1 MIDFCLSGRVQR
13 SRRTR
18 FQTGV
23 AQSLCAIFLLVAASA
38 THAAD
43 QSLALNPAQRQWVAA
58 HKTVRIAP
66 NPDLIPIDGI
76 DVEGHERGLSAD
88 YLKLI
93 GTRTGIEFR
102 VDASASR
109 GDRLRALRERRVD
122 LLPAVFE
129 PTIAEPGT
137 VNSAA
142 YLRLSAAIYAR
153 AGEPGFETAAQL
165 DGHTIAVVETA
176 AWTSLL
182 GTESPKA
189 KLQKFADV
197 GTALSALRD
206 KAVDAYVGDP
216 FTTGDALER
225 AKLDR
230 DILLSGQL
238 TLEAP
243 LTFAVRSDWPM
254 LLEILNAA
262 LKSIS
267 VDDEKTLRQRWLQRA
282 PATAAPDTAAPALP
296 PPQAAAVDAALQAL
310 EKAREVNAE
319 TRKQAEKLLHQAQAD
334 EASADQIALQW
345 QSIEQLAAGAESSAE
360 KLEESLATT
369 DTGALLA
376 WRAAL
381 PERGTVEQLETLL
394 ARERD
399 ELATTRA
406 AAAALQ
412 AEIDRQTAR
421 PTQLRA
427 ELTEAQT
434 AIDQSGAAPAPSG
447 TDSVLAQAM
456 LIANQATAR
465 LAASRVALLTLENR
479 TYEPR
484 MRLLAAQL
492 RERQRVISERE
503 QHVVTLE
510 ALVLDRTGS
519 AISELRTRVTRER
532 DEAVKQFRALGESA
546 AANLALVEQ
555 LDSSVHALGALRTQ
569 YRDWENWQHD
579 TAQALKN
586 TEERIR
592 IGGVSE
598 AVGLILLAE
607 KNKLKPLPLLKR
619 SLAKLQTE
627 LAQTRIRLIDLREQQ
642 EALADLGGAVAQAMS
657 HLPEQA
663 PERANDLRTALY
675 RLLATRAEILPSLI
689 LQQTRLA
696 TEDTAAEQSLHD
708 LVATTERLGL
718 ILEARLVWSLS
729 QKPVDAEWLSRVS
742 TDAAA
747 FFAPR
752 RWLRVT
758 GNVAETITAQPIF
771 ATACAA
777 LLVFL
782 GILRWRLG
790 AQLERL
796 AAPMRRVR
804 TDRYWLTSQ
813 ALLWTI
819 LAAAPLPVAIW
830 MLGYFCRQA
839 STSGNLTE
847 ETGLALN
854 AIVTSAFAL
863 SFLRALCRENGLAQL
878 HFRWPRPRR
887 EALRNVAPWMALIIL
902 PTQFLLITLFLRGR
916 ASPIDTIG
924 RSALSIA
931 ALAMAIVLWRLF
943 APGRVWTLRDTKLVE
958 PVRIR
963 QALRIALSAGCVLIT
978 LLVLRGF
985 FVTASTLSEHALESA
1000 AALLAISIA
1009 YGLAVR
1015 WLVLG
1020 ERRLALKRME
1030 QKREIEDQARGRVD
1044 GDGLPDPE
1052 PEEVDLPS
1060 VSAQTRRLLR
1070 ALTIVAVVSSGLW
1083 LWSDVTPALTM
1094 LDEVPVWGGEPNITL
1109 LGVLKGLIVLTLT
1122 WVATR
1127 NLPGLLEVGV
1137 LRRFNID
1144 AATRYAVT
1152 SLTRYILVF
1161 AGTTAGLSLLGFRWS
1176 NLQWLAAGFSV
1187 GLGFGMQEI
1196 FANFISGLMVLF
1208 ERPFSVGDVVTI
1220 GTVDGVVSRIRTRAT
1235 TIIDWENRE
1244 ILVPN
1249 KSFIT
1254 ERLINWTLSDKIT
1267 RVSIKVGIA
1276 YRSDPR
1282 RAQQL
1287 LLEVAAAHPEV
1298 LAEPAPTAWLMGFGA
1313 STMDFDLRVCLA
1325 DVNERGPVS
1334 TDLRMRIAE
1343 AFGENDIEIAFP
1355 QMEVSLRTPVRVESV
1370 PAPPPPAPEEKS
1382 QSKD

>member
-1 MIDFCLSGRVQR
+1 MTVFCPPGRAA
-13 SRRTR
+13 RRVRTPLR
-18 FQTGV
+18 AGL
-23 AQSLCAIFLLVAASA
+23 ARWLCAILLVAGGMP
-38 THAAD
+38 HALG
-43 QSLALNPAQRQWVAA
+43 QTLALNPAERQWVSA
-58 HKTVRIAP
+58 HKTIRIAP
-66 NPDLIPIDGI
+66 DPDLIPIDGI
-76 DVEGHERGLSAD
+76 DVDGHERGLSAD

-93 GTRTGIEFR
+93 GTRTGINFR
-102 VDASASR
+102 VDAAASR
-109 GDRLRALRERRVD
+109 GDRRRALRERRVD
-122 LLPAVFE
+122 LLPASFA
-129 PTIAEPGT
+129 TAMTDPGISD
-137 VNSAA
+137 SAA

-153 AGEPGFETAAQL
+153 AGEPGFATAAQL
-165 DGHTIAVVETA
+165 NGHTIAVVETA
-176 AWTSLL
+176 AWAGLL
-182 GTESPKA
+182 ATESPKA
-189 KLQKFADV
+189 NLQKFGDI
-197 GTALSALRD
+197 GSALAALRD

-216 FTTGDALER
+216 FTTGDALGR
-225 AKLDR
+225 AKLDS
-230 DILLSGQL
+230 DIVLSGQL
-238 TLEAP
+238 SLEAP
-243 LTFAVRSDWPM
+243 LTFAVRSDWPV
-254 LLEILNAA
+254 LLDILNTA

-267 VDDEKTLRQRWLQRA
+267 VEDEKTLRQRWLQHA
-282 PATAAPDTAAPALP
+282 QAAAAPDDSAPVLP
-296 PPQAAAVDAALQAL
+296 PSHAAAVDAALQAL
-310 EKAREVNAE
+310 AKARDVSAE
-319 TRKQAEKLLHQAQAD
+319 TRKQAETLLHQAQAD
-334 EASADQIALQW
+334 EASADQIAVQW
-345 QSIEQLAAGAESSAE
+345 QTLEQQAAGAEAAAQ
-360 KLEESLATT
+360 KLEESLASS

-399 ELATTRA
+399 ELETARSAAT
-406 AAAALQ
+406 ALQ

-421 PTQLRA
+421 PTQVRT
-427 ELTEAQT
+427 ELTEAQL
-434 AIDQSGAAPAPSG
+434 ALDQTGAAAAPVA
-447 TDSVLAQAM
+447 TDSAVAQAT
-456 LIANQATAR
+456 LLASEAAAR

-479 TYEPR
+479 SYEPR
-484 MRLLAAQL
+484 MRLLAVQL
-492 RERQRVISERE
+492 RERQRLVSERE
-503 QHVVTLE
+503 QRVATLE
-510 ALVLDRTGS
+510 TLVLDRTGGT
-519 AISELRTRVTRER
+519 INELRTRVARER
-532 DEAVKQFRALGESA
+532 EEAVAQFRGLGESA
-546 AANLALVEQ
+546 NANIGLVEQ
-555 LDSSVHALGALRTQ
+555 LASSVQALGDLRTQ
-569 YRDWENWQHD
+569 NRDWQNWQHD

-592 IGGVSE
+592 IGGVNE

-642 EALADLGGAVAQAMS
+642 ESLADLGSAVAQAMS
-657 HLPEQA
+657 HLAEP
-663 PERANDLRTALY
+663 PPDRANDLRTSLY

-689 LQQTRLA
+689 LQQNRLA
-696 TEDTAAEQSLHD
+696 TEDSAAEQTLHD
-708 LVATTERLGL
+708 LVTTTERLSR
-718 ILEARLVWSLS
+718 ILDARLVWTLS
-729 QKPVDAEWLSRVS
+729 QRPVDRDWLERVS
-742 TDAAA
+742 TDAAK

-752 RWLRVT
+752 RWARV
-758 GNVAETITAQPIF
+758 GANVAEAVVAQPIF
-771 ATACAA
+771 SACCAA
-777 LLVFL
+777 LLGLLAV
-782 GILRWRLG
+782 LRWRAG
-790 AQLERL
+790 PQLERL
-796 AAPMRRVR
+796 AVPMRRVR
-804 TDRYWLTSQ
+804 TDSYWLTLQ
-813 ALLWTI
+813 ALAWTLLI
-819 LAAAPLPVAIW
+819 AAPVPVALW
-830 MLGYFCRQA
+830 MFSYFCHQA
-839 STSGNLTE
+839 NASGNLTE
-847 ETGLALN
+847 ETGLVLSAMLEP
-854 AIVTSAFAL
+854 AFAL
-863 SFLRALCRENGLAQL
+863 SFLRALCRDSGLAQY

-887 EALRNVAPWMALIIL
+887 EALRDATPWLALIVL
-902 PTQFLLITLFLRGR
+902 PTQFLLLILFLRGN

-924 RSALSIA
+924 RLSLSLA
-931 ALAMAIVLWRLF
+931 APAMGLIVWWLF
-943 APGRVWTLRDTKLVE
+943 APGRVWTKRDSTLVE

-963 QALRIALSAGCVLIT
+963 QFLRIALSLGCVSLT

-985 FVTASTLSEHALESA
+985 FVTATTLIHHALQTA
-1000 AALLAISIA
+1000 AALLAISTA
-1009 YGLAVR
+1009 YGLGVR

-1020 ERRLALKRME
+1020 ERRLLLKRME
-1030 QKREIEDQARGRVD
+1030 QKREVDDQTRARAD

-1052 PEEVDLPS
+1052 PEQLDIAS
-1060 VSAQTRRLLR
+1060 VSIQTRRLLR
-1070 ALTIVAVVSSGLW
+1070 AATIVAVMAAALW
-1083 LWSDVTPALTM
+1083 IWADVTPALTM

-1109 LGVLKGLIVLTLT
+1109 LGVLKGLIVLILT

-1152 SLTRYILVF
+1152 SITRYVLVF

-1267 RVSIKVGIA
+1267 RLSIKVGIA

-1282 RAQQL
+1282 RAQEL
-1287 LLEVAAAHPEV
+1287 LLKVAAAHPEV
-1298 LAEPAPTAWLMGFGA
+1298 LVEPAPTAWLMAFGA

-1325 DVNERGPVS
+1325 DVNERGPVG

-1370 PAPPPPAPEEKS
+1370 QPPPRAADPEKA
-1382 QSKD
+1382 